1 MRIPKNIDFFIFD
14 LGNVI
19 IDIDYDFSINE
30 LKKILPENK
39 HELSGKFFTSKYHK
53 DYEKGLISSEEFRN
67 EIRNLYQE
75 DWTDV
80 QIDHVWNSLLKNVP
94 QERID
99 LLKKL
104 KSDYGTAILSNT
116 NAIHIQKFDEILVE
130 LTTEKTIFDLCHEI
144 FLSHEMGL
152 AKPDVAIYEEVLGK
166 IKVPA
171 KNVLFFDD
179 LTANLEGAEKVGIQT
194 HQITH
199 PMGLM
204 EFFDLY

>member
-1 MRIPKNIDFFIFD
+1 
-14 LGNVI
+14 
-19 IDIDYDFSINE
+19 
-30 LKKILPENK
+30 
-39 HELSGKFFTSKYHK
+39 
-53 DYEKGLISSEEFRN
+53 
-67 EIRNLYQE
+67 
-75 DWTDV
+75 
-80 QIDHVWNSLLKNVP
+80 
-94 QERID
+94 
-99 LLKKL
+99 
-104 KSDYGTAILSNT
+104 
-116 NAIHIQKFDEILVE
+116 
-130 LTTEKTIFDLCHEI
+130 
-144 FLSHEMGL
+144 GL